1 MSAATVPLTSPR
13 RPRRRA
19 LLLIVAAIAVYLGV
33 VLIGSLRSR
42 TQVVSRGTPLQF
54 CGFYIDCHLSATVD
68 SFEITA
74 GPSSGLRYVVHVRF
88 ANSATRATL
97 SVMTPHAELWDEQGY
112 RLQPVVER
120 FIGGPVAIPK
130 EIELGPKAQVTV
142 ALAFTSLYPLIE
154 PKLWLTQGTAFER
167 FTEKLLI
174 GDSESLLHKPVLMA
188 TK

>member
-54 CGFYIDCHLSATVD
+54 CGFYIDCHLGATVE

-74 GPSSGLRYVVHVRF
+74 GPGGGLRYVVHVRF

-97 SVMTPHAELWDEQGY
+97 SVMNPHAELWDEQGY
-112 RLQPVVER
+112 RLPPVVER
-120 FIGGPVAIPK
+120 LIRGPVAIPK
-130 EIELGPKAQVTV
+130 GIELGPKAQVTV
-142 ALAFTSLYPLIE
+142 DLVFTNLYPLIE
-154 PKLWLTQGTAFER
+154 PKLWLTQGTAVER

-174 GDSESLLHKPVLMA
+174 GDSESFLHKPVLMA
-188 TK
+188 IK

>member
-1 MSAATVPLTSPR
+1 MSAAAVPPTSRR

-19 LLLIVAAIAVYLGV
+19 LLLIVAAIAVYLGA
-33 VLIGSLRSR
+33 VLIGSFRSR

-68 SFEITA
+68 SFEITG
-74 GPSSGLRYVVHVRF
+74 GPGGGLRYVVHVRF

-97 SVMTPHAELWDEQGY
+97 RVMNPRAELWDEQGY
-112 RLQPVVER
+112 RLPPVGER
-120 FIGGPVAIPK
+120 FIRGPVAIPK
-130 EIELGPKAQVTV
+130 EIELGPTAQVAV
-142 ALAFTSLYPLIE
+142 DLVFTNLYPLIE

-174 GDSESLLHKPVLMA
+174 GDSESFLHKPVLMA
-188 TK
+188 IK